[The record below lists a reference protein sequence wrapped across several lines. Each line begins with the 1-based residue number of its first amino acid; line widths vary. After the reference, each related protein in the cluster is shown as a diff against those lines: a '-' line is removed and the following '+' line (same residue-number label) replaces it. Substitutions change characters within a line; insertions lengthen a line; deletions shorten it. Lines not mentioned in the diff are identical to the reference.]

1 MPLLAKRRFC
11 FGPVRETAGKGDILN
26 LAEEIRPLIWDGQT
40 LQLLDQRALPAKE
53 SYIICNTLADV
64 QKCIR
69 EMVVRGAPAIGVT
82 AAFALVLAARKF
94 IHDLHSEKKRFSF
107 AELLNHLTMA
117 GGSLQ
122 ETRPT
127 AVNLAWG
134 IKRMLVKCQA
144 LKTASPD
151 MLLQELE
158 QEAIQVYKEDIAVN
172 KKIGSRGAKLIDA
185 ASTVLTHCN
194 AGALAT
200 AGYGT
205 ALGVLRSAFYAGKI
219 NHVYACETR
228 PFLQGSRLTAW
239 ELQKEGIPFSIIVD
253 SAAGYYMHKGE
264 INCVIVGADRVAA
277 NGDVANKIGTY
288 MLAVLAQAN
297 NLPFYVAAPF
307 STIDLSINSGEEI
320 IVEEREA
327 QEITAFKGIPL
338 SPAGAEA
345 KNPAF
350 DITPAH
356 LITALI
362 TEHGVLPSPQEKKL
376 RQFVQQK
383 GVNF

>member
-1 MPLLAKRRFC
+1 MI
-11 FGPVRETAGKGDILN
+11 GKGGRLS
-26 LAEEIRPLIWDGQT
+26 LVEEIRPLIWNGQT
-40 LQLLDQRALPAKE
+40 LQLLDQRALPEKE
-53 SYIICNTLADV
+53 NYIICHTLADV

-69 EMVVRGAPAIGVT
+69 EMVVRGAPAIGVA

-94 IHDLHSEKKRFSF
+94 VHDLNNKEKRFSF
-107 AELLNHLTMA
+107 AELLNYLTLA
-117 GGSLQ
+117 GDTLQ
-122 ETRPT
+122 EARPT

-134 IKRMLVKCQA
+134 IKRILNKCSD
-144 LKTASPD
+144 LKAAPPD
-151 MLLQELE
+151 ILLQDLE
-158 QEAIQVYKEDIAVN
+158 QEAIQIYEEDIAVN
-172 KKIGSRGAKLIDA
+172 KKIGGWGTKLIDA
-185 ASTVLTHCN
+185 ASNVLTHCN

-219 NHVYACETR
+219 SHVYACETR

-239 ELQKEGIPFSIIVD
+239 ELQKEGIPYSIIVD

-264 INCVIVGADRVAA
+264 ISCVIVGADRVAA

-307 STIDLSINSGEEI
+307 STIDLSINTGEEI

-327 QEITAFKGIPL
+327 REVTTFKGISL
-338 SPAGAEA
+338 SPSGAQA

-362 TEHGVLPSPQEKKL
+362 TEHGVLPSPREKKL
-376 RQFVQQK
+376 RQFFRQK
-383 GVNF
+383 GGNL